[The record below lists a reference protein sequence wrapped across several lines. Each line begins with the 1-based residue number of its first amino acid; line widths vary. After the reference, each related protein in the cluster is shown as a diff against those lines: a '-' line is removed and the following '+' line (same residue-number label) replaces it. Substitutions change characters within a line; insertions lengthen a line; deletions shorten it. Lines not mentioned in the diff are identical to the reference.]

1 MQKFDK
7 LYIAD
12 MDEVSNAI
20 ANSLVMCGSS
30 NWDFYFA
37 KKPRNIVVEELSNIA
52 LLEFGNKAEFDEF
65 VRNGAYIDYSLE
77 HEKPCVLVYG

>member
-12 MDEVSNAI
+12 MDEVSKAV

-37 KKPRNIVVEELSNIA
+37 KKPRNAEFEELSNIA